1 MFVRLL
7 DPRTGELLREHLSGK
22 RGGHRIRDADRPR
35 RTPPKLLQLL
45 ARAHKAGSNIGAV
58 CDAIHARQG
67 ELGMRR
73 IQGVL
78 QLAKQYGS
86 VASDDACA
94 AALELRVPEYRFVRR
109 YLERSLQAPLSL
121 RQVDPLIRELSQ
133 YRDLIQ
139 QRINFEETQS

>member
-1 MFVRLL
+1 
-7 DPRTGELLREHLSGK
+7 LREHLSGK
-22 RGGHRIRDADRPR
+22 RGGHRIRDEDRPR
-35 RTPPKLLQLL
+35 RTPPPLLQLL
-45 ARAHKAGSNIGAV
+45 ARAHKAGASIGAV

-86 VASDDACA
+86 AACNDASS

-109 YLERSLQAPLSL
+109 YLERSPQAPLSL

-139 QRINFEETQS
+139 QRINFEESNP